1 MKEAF
6 IMMTYKNYMAKVVY
20 DDDANI
26 FHGEVI
32 NIRDVITFEGS
43 SVLELQNSFKESIDD
58 YLDFCNS
65 RGEEPNLAINGF
77 LSLNIPVSNQNMLRN
92 AAKKAG
98 KDFEEWAIDALN
110 KQALLYT

>member
-1 MKEAF
+1 
-6 IMMTYKNYMAKVVY
+6 MMTYKNYMAKVIY
-20 DDDANI
+20 DEDANI

-43 SVLELQNSFKESIDD
+43 SVIELQNSFKESIED
-58 YLDFCNS
+58 YLDFCRI
-65 RGEEPNLAINGF
+65 RGETPNSSINGF
-77 LSLNIPVSNQNMLRN
+77 LSLNIPISNQGLLIN

-110 KQALLYT
+110 KQALLNI

>member
-1 MKEAF
+1 
-6 IMMTYKNYMAKVVY
+6 MMTYKNYMARVVY

-43 SVLELQNSFKESIDD
+43 SVNELQNSFKESIDD
-58 YLDFCNS
+58 YLDFCKT
-65 RGEEPNLAINGF
+65 RGEEPNSAMNGF
-77 LSLNIPVSNQNMLRN
+77 LSLNIPVSNQNILIN
-92 AAKKAG
+92 AAKKSG

-110 KQALLYT
+110 RQALLYI